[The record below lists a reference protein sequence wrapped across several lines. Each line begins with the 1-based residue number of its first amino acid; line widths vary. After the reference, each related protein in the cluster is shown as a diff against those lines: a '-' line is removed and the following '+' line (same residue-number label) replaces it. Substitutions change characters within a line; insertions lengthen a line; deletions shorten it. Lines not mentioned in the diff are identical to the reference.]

1 MTQRT
6 RPTPI
11 AVVGIGC
18 VLPDARS
25 PEAFW
30 QRTLEG
36 HCAIR
41 ELGGATWDWNR
52 YFDPHEEAV
61 DRSYSRLGAQIRDY
75 EFDWRRFKV
84 PPVEAEQ
91 INPMQLMVLD
101 AGTQAL
107 DAVKV
112 IPRATSGLFLG
123 ATGLG
128 WQRATG
134 LRVHMR
140 RMLEQVE
147 EATRLLRSLA
157 GSAGLLELGGHL
169 RRERELVPDEEDLR
183 LAGNAA
189 GMDEDLDLLFMHA
202 ARGGAVV
209 GRIDLEDAGHA
220 DGRRGLGDT
229 LALQARFELRVGGA
243 RGIFLLDRRRPK
255 LDLGEMHALPMR
267 QLQGA
272 ATEHQCRHV
281 SGSHDAGR
289 HGRRQARLE
298 AGLLQ
303 QENLLRQVEG
313 IDLLKV
319 YGRAA
324 APCPRAS
331 VLFFLPLKVGTF
343 ENSR

>member
-1 MTQRT
+1 MWVRGLAILEHAQQLSSLL
-6 RPTPI
+6 
-11 AVVGIGC
+11 GC
-18 VLPDARS
+18 RS
-25 PEAFW
+25 E
-30 QRTLEG
+30 T
-36 HCAIR
+36 
-41 ELGGATWDWNR
+41 
-52 YFDPHEEAV
+52 
-61 DRSYSRLGAQIRDY
+61 
-75 EFDWRRFKV
+75 
-84 PPVEAEQ
+84 
-91 INPMQLMVLD
+91 
-101 AGTQAL
+101 AGLLNFGSQ
-107 DAVKV
+107 
-112 IPRATSGLFLG
+112 
-123 ATGLG
+123 
-128 WQRATG
+128 
-134 LRVHMR
+134 
-140 RMLEQVE
+140 
-147 EATRLLRSLA
+147 LRSRKNFVWDKENLCLA
-157 GSAGLLELGGHL
+157 GNSAGLNEDPYL
-169 RRERELVPDEEDLR
+169 LVMGR
-183 LAGNAA
+183 AC
-189 GMDEDLDLLFMHA
+189 
-202 ARGGAVV
+202 GGAVV
-209 GRIDLEDAGHA
+209 GSIDLEDAGHA

-331 VLFFLPLKVGTF
+331 VLFFLPLKIGTF